1 MEGATARLSD
11 VPVPVR
17 DVWNPDTC
25 PASLLPWLAFAF
37 SVDSWNTDWTEA
49 QKRQVIRDSVFVHR
63 HKGTLGAVRRALSS
77 LGLQAEVIEWF
88 DKVPAGA
95 PYTFSVSVDVTD
107 SAVSDETFE
116 QARSVIMRTK
126 NLRSH
131 LSALNMRGSV
141 RGSIY
146 AGACVVSGIETTIY
160 PAIARE
166 AEVISPLY
174 FAAAEQCADTV
185 DIYPES

>member
-25 PASLLPWLAFAF
+25 PAALLPWLAFAF
-37 SVDSWNTDWTEA
+37 SVDSWNADWTEA

-63 HKGTLGAVRRALSS
+63 HKGTRGAVRRALAS

-88 DKVPAGA
+88 NETPAGD
-95 PYTFSVSVDVTD
+95 PYTFKVGVDVTD
-107 SAVSDETFE
+107 TGVTDALFD
-116 QARSVIMRTK
+116 QALAVIMDTK

-131 LSALNMRGSV
+131 LAALTLRGSV
-141 RGSIY
+141 RGTLY
-146 AGACVVSGIETTIY
+146 AGACVMSGIATTIY
-160 PAIARE
+160 PATTME

-174 FAAAEQCADTV
+174 VAAGEQSVDTV
-185 DIYPES
+185 EIYPVS